1 MYESFFGLEEAPFT
15 LNPDPRFLWLSE
27 THEEGLAALSY
38 GIATQMGFVLMTGG
52 VGTGKTTLLR
62 AALARVPEHI
72 DAGLVATTVGLDDL
86 DLLKLIVAEFEP
98 HERPQSRADCLI
110 VLKSFLLEQANAG
123 RTVILIVD
131 EAQSLDPACLEQVR
145 VLSNLETESQKL
157 IQIVVAGQPELRRIL
172 KRPELRSL
180 SQRIVIA
187 HHLEPLRPYEVRPY
201 LEHRIQV
208 AGGRYENVF
217 EPDVEPMFF
226 AYSAGAPRL
235 VSALA
240 DSVMLSAFS
249 QGLRRVPRVLVEAKA
264 KELETRRSE
273 DLWEAD
279 LWG

>member
-1 MYESFFGLEEAPFT
+1 MYESFFGLREPAFS

-38 GIATQMGFVLMTGG
+38 GIATRTGFVLMTGG

-62 AALARVPEHI
+62 AALARVPDHI
-72 DAGLVATTVGLDDL
+72 DAGLVATTAGLDDL

-98 HERPQSRADCLI
+98 HERPASRADCLI
-110 VLKSFLLEQANAG
+110 VLKSFLLDQAQAG

-131 EAQSLDPACLEQVR
+131 EAQNLDAGSLEQIR

-157 IQIVVAGQPELRRIL
+157 IQIVIAGQPELRHTL
-172 KRPELRSL
+172 TAPELRSL

-187 HHLEPLRPYEVRPY
+187 HQLEPLRAYEIRAY
-201 LEHRIQV
+201 LEHRIHV
-208 AGGRYENVF
+208 AGGHYENVF
-217 EPDVEPMFF
+217 EPDAEIPFF

-240 DSVMLSAFS
+240 DRVLLSAFS
-249 QGLRRVPRVLVEAKA
+249 QGLRRVPRALVEAKA
-264 KELETRRSE
+264 KELENRRPD
-273 DLWEAD
+273 DLWETD
-279 LWG
+279 VWG